1 MRGRQGVDELTGR
14 WSRRRLVRA
23 GMAFGALA
31 PLLPGQLLSRPAL
44 AQDMRYF
51 RIGTGETGGS
61 LFLLGGI
68 IAGVVSNPPGSRS
81 CDDGGSCG
89 VPGLIAT
96 AQATAGSVENV
107 NAVGAGQLDSGLSQ
121 ADIAYWA
128 FNGKSVFAQS
138 GAITS
143 LRAIAN
149 LYQESLHVIVRADG
163 KINSMAELKGKR
175 VGFGP
180 KNAGNMLTAGL
191 VLKAVGLSEKRVK
204 PDYSDIS
211 SAISQFEANELD
223 ALMIVDAVP
232 LPAIAD
238 LARRRPIALLP
249 VEGEKIA
256 DLRRDYNF
264 LSVDVIPAAS
274 YEGAAATTTLGVG
287 VLWLVAASQ
296 DEALVYD
303 LTKSLWNQGNR
314 KLLDESGALGR
325 QVKPGSALQAI
336 PLPLH
341 PGAQRYYSEMTQ
353 PAGPTPQ

>member
-1 MRGRQGVDELTGR
+1 
-14 WSRRRLVRA
+14 
-23 GMAFGALA
+23 MALGTLS
-31 PLLPGQLLSRPAL
+31 LLSPRQFLLEPAA
-44 AQDMRYF
+44 AQDVQYF

-61 LFLLGGI
+61 LFILGGV

-89 VPGLIAT
+89 VPGLIAV

-107 NAVGAGQLDSGLSQ
+107 GAIGSGQLDSGLSQ

-128 FNGKSVFAQS
+128 FKGKSVFAEA
-138 GAITS
+138 GAIAD

-149 LYQESLHVIVRADG
+149 LYQESLHVIVRNDG
-163 KINSMAELKGKR
+163 KIKSMAELRGKR

-191 VLKAVGLSEKRVK
+191 VLKAAGLNEKRLK
-204 PDYSDIS
+204 PDFSDS
-211 SAISQFEANELD
+211 SMAISQFEASELD

-238 LARRRPIALLP
+238 LARRQPIALLP

-256 DLRRDYNF
+256 DLRREYDF
-264 LSVDVIPAAS
+264 LSVDVIPANS
-274 YEGAAATTTLGVG
+274 YQGVATTTTLGLG

-296 DEALVYD
+296 DETLVYN

-325 QVKPGSALQAI
+325 QVKPGSALQAVPI
-336 PLPLH
+336 PLH
-341 PGAQRYYSEMTQ
+341 PGAQRYYSEMEQ
-353 PAGPTPQ
+353 PSTPAPQ

>member
-1 MRGRQGVDELTGR
+1 M
-14 WSRRRLVRA
+14 
-23 GMAFGALA
+23 
-31 PLLPGQLLSRPAL
+31 
-44 AQDMRYF
+44 
-51 RIGTGETGGS
+51 
-61 LFLLGGI
+61 

-89 VPGLIAT
+89 VPGLIAV

-107 NAVGAGQLDSGLSQ
+107 GAIGSGQLDSGLSQ

-128 FNGKSVFAQS
+128 FKGKSVFAEA
-138 GAITS
+138 GAIAD

-149 LYQESLHVIVRADG
+149 LYQESLHVIVRNDG
-163 KINSMAELKGKR
+163 KIKSMAELRGKR

-191 VLKAVGLSEKRVK
+191 VLKAAGLTEKRLK
-204 PDYSDIS
+204 PDFSDIS
-211 SAISQFEANELD
+211 MAISQFEASELD

-238 LARRRPIALLP
+238 LARRQPIALLP

-256 DLRRDYNF
+256 DLRREYDF
-264 LSVDVIPAAS
+264 LSVDLIPADS
-274 YEGAAATTTLGVG
+274 YQGVSTTTTLGLG

-296 DEALVYD
+296 DEGLVYD

-325 QVKPGSALQAI
+325 QVKPGSALQAVPI
-336 PLPLH
+336 PLH
-341 PGAQRYYSEMTQ
+341 PGAQRYYSEMEQ
-353 PAGPTPQ
+353 PSTPAPQ

>member
-1 MRGRQGVDELTGR
+1 
-14 WSRRRLVRA
+14 
-23 GMAFGALA
+23 MAASLLA
-31 PLLPGQLLSRPAL
+31 WLPPRSIPSA
-44 AQDMRYF
+44 AAEDVRYF

-61 LFLLGGI
+61 LFILGGV

-81 CDDGGSCG
+81 CDEGGSCG
-89 VPGLIAT
+89 VPGLIAV

-107 NAVGAGQLDSGLSQ
+107 GAIGSDQLDSGLSQ
-121 ADIAYWA
+121 SDIAYWA
-128 FNGKSVFAQS
+128 FTGKSVFAAT
-138 GAITS
+138 GAIAD

-163 KINSMAELKGKR
+163 KIKSIAELRGKR

-180 KNAGNMLTAGL
+180 KNAGNAITAGL
-191 VLKAVGLSEKRVK
+191 VLKTVGLSERRLH

-211 SAISQFEANELD
+211 SAISQFEASELD

-238 LARRRPIALLP
+238 LAKRLPIALLP
-249 VEGEKIA
+249 LEGEKIA
-256 DLRRDYNF
+256 DLRREYDF
-264 LSVDVIPAAS
+264 FSVDIIPAGS
-274 YEGAAATTTLGVG
+274 YEGVGTTATLGLG

-296 DEALVYD
+296 DETLVYN
-303 LTKSLWNQGNR
+303 LTKSLWNKANR

-341 PGAQRYYSEMTQ
+341 PGAERYYTEMEQ
-353 PAGPTPQ
+353 PPATPSP

>member
-1 MRGRQGVDELTGR
+1 
-14 WSRRRLVRA
+14 
-23 GMAFGALA
+23 MAFGALS
-31 PLLPGQLLSRPAL
+31 LLSPRQFLLEPAA
-44 AQDMRYF
+44 AQDVQYF

-61 LFLLGGI
+61 LFILGGV

-89 VPGLIAT
+89 VPGLIAV

-107 NAVGAGQLDSGLSQ
+107 GAIGSGQLDSGLSQ

-128 FNGKSVFAQS
+128 FKGKSVFAEA
-138 GAITS
+138 GAIAD

-149 LYQESLHVIVRADG
+149 LYQESLHVIVRNDG
-163 KINSMAELKGKR
+163 KIKSMAELRGKR

-191 VLKAVGLSEKRVK
+191 VLKAAGLNEKRLK
-204 PDYSDIS
+204 PDFSDIS
-211 SAISQFEANELD
+211 MAISQFEASELD

-238 LARRRPIALLP
+238 LARRQPIALLP

-256 DLRRDYNF
+256 DLRREYDF
-264 LSVDVIPAAS
+264 LSVDVIPANS
-274 YEGAAATTTLGVG
+274 YQGVATTTTLGLG

-296 DEALVYD
+296 DETLVYN

-325 QVKPGSALQAI
+325 QVKPGSALQAVPI
-336 PLPLH
+336 PLH
-341 PGAQRYYSEMTQ
+341 PGAQRYYSEMEQ
-353 PAGPTPQ
+353 PSTPAPH

>member
-1 MRGRQGVDELTGR
+1 
-14 WSRRRLVRA
+14 
-23 GMAFGALA
+23 MALGTLS
-31 PLLPGQLLSRPAL
+31 LLSPRQFLLEPAA
-44 AQDMRYF
+44 AQDVQYF

-61 LFLLGGI
+61 LFILGGV

-89 VPGLIAT
+89 VPGLIAV

-107 NAVGAGQLDSGLSQ
+107 GAIGSGQLDSGLSQ

-128 FNGKSVFAQS
+128 FKGKSVFAEA
-138 GAITS
+138 GAITD

-149 LYQESLHVIVRADG
+149 LYQESLHVIVRNDG
-163 KINSMAELKGKR
+163 RIKSMAELRGKR

-191 VLKAVGLSEKRVK
+191 VLKAAGLNEKRLK
-204 PDYSDIS
+204 PDFSDIS
-211 SAISQFEANELD
+211 MAISQFEANELD

-238 LARRRPIALLP
+238 LAKRQPIALLP

-256 DLRRDYNF
+256 DLRREYDF
-264 LSVDVIPAAS
+264 LSVDVIPANS
-274 YEGAAATTTLGVG
+274 YQGVATTTTLGLG

-296 DEALVYD
+296 EETLVYN

-325 QVKPGSALQAI
+325 QVKPGSALQAVPI
-336 PLPLH
+336 PLH
-341 PGAQRYYSEMTQ
+341 PGAQRYYSEMEQ
-353 PAGPTPQ
+353 PPTPAPQ